1 MEQCSDILPTRKYFF
16 SLHMLQVTSDRT
28 LQNEKWTA
36 PADGHDTTGQYDP
49 SIHSTTGV
57 TSFSLSGHHQA
68 LDPMI
73 FQAGQELGGIFDFK
87 LDYNDGRP
95 LGLGMCLSTLSF

>member
-1 MEQCSDILPTRKYFF
+1 M
-16 SLHMLQVTSDRT
+16 

-68 LDPMI
+68 LDPMV

-95 LGLGMCLSTLSF
+95 LGLGMCLSTCFEGTSVTGL